1 MKLKVNRDKHIQH
14 TVSIWSGYY
23 SLTNLEQKILAYII
37 KHYVELNEKIKDK
50 ELIQKNFLDSEF
62 KKELMKEFS
71 IKPPQLTTYLKSL
84 INKKVLKEEQGYTLD
99 IKFIPT
105 NKLVFEFIYEN

>member
-14 TVSIWSGYY
+14 TITIWSGYY
-23 SLTNLEQKILAYII
+23 SLTNLEQKLLAYII
-37 KHYVELNEKIKDK
+37 KHYLELNEKIKDK
-50 ELIQKNFLDSEF
+50 DLLKKNFLDAEF
-62 KKELMKEFS
+62 KKSIMEAFS

-84 INKKVLKEEQGYTLD
+84 INKKVLKEEQGYILD

-105 NKLVFEFIYEN
+105 NKLVFEFIYE